1 MTAPNDPIII
11 DYAKPT
17 LKERTA
23 IMFHQ
28 LPKAT
33 SNYLINLV
41 PIAQWIHQ
49 YRLSWLVQDMIA
61 GITVGML
68 IVPQGIAYAKIANL
82 DPQYG
87 LYTSFVGVSLYCF
100 FGTSKDISVGPIMS
114 LLVGQAVQQVTA
126 IHPEITGPE
135 VAVTLSLFAGV
146 ITLLI
151 SLTRLG
157 ILVELIPE
165 PVIAGYMTGSAIT
178 ISFGQWPKVFGIKQV
193 DSRDA
198 DYMILYEFFK
208 NIGTTKL
215 DAAFGIVALIILYG
229 IKFSSSRLSKRFP
242 KLSKPIFLLNIM
254 RSGLIVIFGTV
265 ISYLV
270 NRQHRDNP
278 LISII
283 KDVPAGFDAMAIPS
297 LNVTVLKDASVT
309 LPPIVLILIL
319 EHISI
324 AKAFSR
330 TNNYTIDPN
339 QEIFAIGLSNL
350 VGSFFGAYP
359 STGAFSRTAVMAR
372 SGVKTPIAGVF
383 SGVIVVLALYALT
396 PAFYYIPESILAAV
410 VIHAVLDLMAG
421 PKFFKSLW
429 RSSMIEFIIFSIT
442 VIIACFVDI
451 ETAIYVSVGL
461 YLLLLF
467 LKSAR
472 PHVIS
477 ISRVK
482 LNDVHDRKAPL
493 CFDVD
498 SPLTN
503 KSLTTLLNESP
514 LQKEEE
520 AQYIYIDDQDIHFKD
535 RVEFLPEGILII
547 KPTQSILYLNANWVT
562 ERILDIVKLRTRPNN
577 EIAATDSDERPWNEV
592 TSKNTMGSDTSRPCL
607 EVVLFDFSSVYRID
621 FTALHALISLKL
633 AMEKYAGTDIEWH
646 FCSIA
651 NPEVRQLLLQSNFGQ
666 LPPLQGESALT
677 VSSSSMELDKEMS
690 TCEQYKA
697 THVRDSLI
705 PVDKY
710 PAFHWDI
717 PSAVCSISKRRQC
730 QKRLIIS

>member
-1 MTAPNDPIII
+1 
-11 DYAKPT
+11 
-17 LKERTA
+17 
-23 IMFHQ
+23 
-28 LPKAT
+28 
-33 SNYLINLV
+33 
-41 PIAQWIHQ
+41 
-49 YRLSWLVQDMIA
+49 
-61 GITVGML
+61 
-68 IVPQGIAYAKIANL
+68 
-82 DPQYG
+82 
-87 LYTSFVGVSLYCF
+87 
-100 FGTSKDISVGPIMS
+100 MS

-350 VGSFFGAYP
+350 VGSFFG
-359 STGAFSRTAVMAR
+359 
-372 SGVKTPIAGVF
+372 
-383 SGVIVVLALYALT
+383 
-396 PAFYYIPESILAAV
+396 
-410 VIHAVLDLMAG
+410 
-421 PKFFKSLW
+421 
-429 RSSMIEFIIFSIT
+429 
-442 VIIACFVDI
+442 
-451 ETAIYVSVGL
+451 
-461 YLLLLF
+461 
-467 LKSAR
+467 
-472 PHVIS
+472 
-477 ISRVK
+477 
-482 LNDVHDRKAPL
+482 
-493 CFDVD
+493 
-498 SPLTN
+498 
-503 KSLTTLLNESP
+503 
-514 LQKEEE
+514 
-520 AQYIYIDDQDIHFKD
+520 
-535 RVEFLPEGILII
+535 
-547 KPTQSILYLNANWVT
+547 
-562 ERILDIVKLRTRPNN
+562 
-577 EIAATDSDERPWNEV
+577 
-592 TSKNTMGSDTSRPCL
+592 
-607 EVVLFDFSSVYRID
+607 
-621 FTALHALISLKL
+621 
-633 AMEKYAGTDIEWH
+633 
-646 FCSIA
+646 
-651 NPEVRQLLLQSNFGQ
+651 
-666 LPPLQGESALT
+666 
-677 VSSSSMELDKEMS
+677 
-690 TCEQYKA
+690 
-697 THVRDSLI
+697 
-705 PVDKY
+705 
-710 PAFHWDI
+710 
-717 PSAVCSISKRRQC
+717 
-730 QKRLIIS
+730 